1 MSAIHAGCKT
11 YENLK
16 KALAMEALARTK
28 YSIFASRARK
38 DGFEQIA
45 AIFEKA
51 AGNEFEHAKLWFK
64 ELYGTLD
71 TIDALSLAMETEKNE
86 WSVVYKEFASTADSE
101 GFHDLADRFRRI
113 AFIEMHHEDVFKT
126 LWNNLNS
133 DKVFEKNDS
142 AVWECRNCGFIV
154 TGTQAP
160 KECPACDHPQAYF
173 ELSSTNF

>member
-1 MSAIHAGCKT
+1 MSAIHAGSKT

-28 YSIFASRARK
+28 YCIFASRARK

-51 AGNEFEHAKLWFK
+51 AGNESEHAKLWFK
-64 ELYGTLD
+64 ELYGTIE

-86 WSVVYKEFASTADSE
+86 WSVVYKEFASIADSE
-101 GFHDLADRFRRI
+101 GFHELADRFRRI

-126 LWNNLNS
+126 LWGNLNA
-133 DKVFEKNDS
+133 DRVFEKNDS

-160 KECPACDHPQAYF
+160 RQCPACDHPQAYF
-173 ELSSTNF
+173 EITSNNF